1 MDGWLNID
9 KPLNISSAGVVGA
22 IKKIVGKGIKIG
34 HCGTLDP
41 LADGVLPIALGQATK
56 LSDYVMGSN
65 KTYVFTIQFGRQT
78 TTGDAEGQ
86 IMQTTDVVPEKL
98 EHLQEVT
105 KYFTGTITQEVP
117 KYSAVKISGVP
128 SYKLARQGVEVPI
141 KIRDINILS
150 LTLLSADLDK
160 HTATYEVLC
169 SKGTYVRSLAQD
181 IALSLKSLGFVV
193 RLTRTSMKNFSSVD
207 SLALSSLSCDP
218 GLALEQIKN
227 ALLPLEHGLI
237 GMPFLD
243 VAAEQALDIKHGKKV
258 LINNEDL
265 DLVWLRHNGR
275 LLTIGNLFNKE
286 YNIIRNFNLEN

>member
-22 IKKIVGKGIKIG
+22 IKKIVGKGVKIG

-56 LSDYVMGSN
+56 LSDYVMGNN

-86 IMQTTDVVPEKL
+86 TMQVTDAVPKKL
-98 EHLQEVT
+98 EHLQEVA
-105 KYFTGTITQEVP
+105 KHFMGTITQEVP

-128 SYKLARQGVEVPI
+128 SYKLARQGLEVPI
-141 KIRDINILS
+141 KSRDINILS
-150 LTLLSADLDK
+150 LTLLSADMTK

-218 GLALEQIKN
+218 GLALEQIKS

-237 GMPFLD
+237 GVPFLD
-243 VAAEQALDIKHGKKV
+243 VTAAQALDIKHGKKV